1 MKSFYAGKSLFT
13 WASAKVNRTIT
24 LMCKLRVHQDVD
36 YNHLMIFGLSPKHIA
51 DILSQQKP
59 SGDELAALVS
69 REDKEKQ
76 QYDHHLSDDLLNH
89 EYGCTYLD
97 VDKAWSELQKL
108 STRFGS
114 EDFYNDEDI
123 EYDEE
128 YYESYYEDADDYE
141 VLDDDYYEDYE
152 DDEAYEEVD
161 DDAYEEVEQTS
172 KKGDADRFFD
182 FRHIRDISNVIKY
195 NTLGE
200 PLNKKILGYIH
211 CADLSCEVET
221 GAMFP
226 DAPDY
231 AMPINFLLRKGDK
244 EVAILLVHRSKVK
257 RYSVQETEA
266 LCSENG
272 VKVMRFYFERENES
286 KYVIER
292 IKTALS

>member
-13 WASAKVNRTIT
+13 WAGAKVNRTIT

-36 YNHLMIFGLSPKHIA
+36 YNNLMIYGISPKHIS
-51 DILSQQKP
+51 DILSQEKP

-69 REDKEKQ
+69 REDKEEQ
-76 QYDHHLSDDLLNH
+76 FDRCLSEERLNS
-89 EYGCTYLD
+89 EFASTCLD
-97 VDKAWSELQKL
+97 VDKAWAKLQKL
-108 STRFGS
+108 STQFGS
-114 EDFYNDEDI
+114 EDFFNDEDI

-141 VLDDDYYEDYE
+141 VLDDD
-152 DDEAYEEVD
+152 
-161 DDAYEEVEQTS
+161 AYEEVEQTS

-182 FRHIRDISNVIKY
+182 FRHIGDISNVIKY

-292 IKTALS
+292 IKTWYENL

>member
-13 WASAKVNRTIT
+13 WAGAKVNRTIT

-36 YNHLMIFGLSPKHIA
+36 YNNLMIYGISPKHIS
-51 DILSQQKP
+51 DILSQEKP

-69 REDKEKQ
+69 REDKEEQ
-76 QYDHHLSDDLLNH
+76 FDRCLSEERLNS
-89 EYGCTYLD
+89 EFASTCLD
-97 VDKAWSELQKL
+97 VDKAWAKLQKL
-108 STRFGS
+108 STQFGS
-114 EDFYNDEDI
+114 EDFYSDEDM

-128 YYESYYEDADDYE
+128 YYESYHEDADDYE
-141 VLDDDYYEDYE
+141 VL
-152 DDEAYEEVD
+152 D

-182 FRHIRDISNVIKY
+182 FRHIGDISNVIKY
-195 NTLGE
+195 NTLSE

-211 CADLSCEVET
+211 CADLSCEVVT

>member
-1 MKSFYAGKSLFT
+1 MFT
-13 WASAKVNRTIT
+13 WAGAKVNRTIT

-36 YNHLMIFGLSPKHIA
+36 YNNLMIYGISPKHIS
-51 DILSQQKP
+51 DILSQEKP

-69 REDKEKQ
+69 REDKEEQ
-76 QYDHHLSDDLLNH
+76 FDRCLSEERLNS
-89 EYGCTYLD
+89 EFASTCLD
-97 VDKAWSELQKL
+97 VDKAWAKLQKL
-108 STRFGS
+108 STQFGS
-114 EDFYNDEDI
+114 EDFFNDEDI
-123 EYDEE
+123 EYDEEYDEE

-141 VLDDDYYEDYE
+141 VLDDDY
-152 DDEAYEEVD
+152 
-161 DDAYEEVEQTS
+161 EEVEQTS

-182 FRHIRDISNVIKY
+182 FRHIGDISNVIKY

>member
-1 MKSFYAGKSLFT
+1 MFT
-13 WASAKVNRTIT
+13 WAGAKVNRTIT

-36 YNHLMIFGLSPKHIA
+36 YNNLMIYGISPKHIS
-51 DILSQQKP
+51 DILSQEKP

-69 REDKEKQ
+69 REDKEEQ
-76 QYDHHLSDDLLNH
+76 FDRCLSEERLNS
-89 EYGCTYLD
+89 EFASTCLD
-97 VDKAWSELQKL
+97 VDKAWAKLQKL
-108 STRFGS
+108 STQFGS
-114 EDFYNDEDI
+114 EDFFNDEDI

-182 FRHIRDISNVIKY
+182 FRHIGDISNVIKY